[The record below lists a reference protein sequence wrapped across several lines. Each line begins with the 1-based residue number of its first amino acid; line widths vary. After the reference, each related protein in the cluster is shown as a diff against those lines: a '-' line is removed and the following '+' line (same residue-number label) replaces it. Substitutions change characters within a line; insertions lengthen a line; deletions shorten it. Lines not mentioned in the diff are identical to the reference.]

1 MPLQDVTVKI
11 DIKKA
16 SALIGLGTAL
26 ILANKAGEQSYK
38 EYFDLE
44 TVKTDFNDS
53 TNAYKVAKAIFGQ
66 GDNSPNKVAIA
77 TYDLGA
83 TEPITAADT
92 LEKYYYNDWYFVL
105 LDAGTPVE
113 QIPVSDLVEGKGV
126 KITAFAI
133 DDIADAA
140 TITSKK
146 YDRTILFEHDDLT
159 QQPHAALIGSE
170 GSKPVGSITW
180 KFKKLIGVVPQDLS
194 EGEVNAIHT
203 AGAIAYVTKSG
214 LPQTSEGK
222 VVSGEYIDIIH
233 AKDWIKLNIEQKVQ
247 YLLSTSPKV
256 PYTNNGISLIE
267 TQVEN
272 VLLAAYQNGMIAE
285 TEDGLPSYTI
295 KTLKRNEVDP
305 GDRANR
311 IYNGLSFS
319 FELAGAIH
327 EANIQGE
334 III

>member
-44 TVKTDFNDS
+44 TVKADFTESSD
-53 TNAYKVAKAIFGQ
+53 AYKVAKVILGQ

-77 TYDLGA
+77 TYD
-83 TEPITAADT
+83 TEKTAADT

-105 LDAGTPVE
+105 LDKGAVADQIIISDIVE
-113 QIPVSDLVEGKGV
+113 AKGV
-126 KITAFAI
+126 KMAAYAI
-133 DDIADAA
+133 EDVSEAA
-140 TITSKK
+140 TITPKK

-194 EGEVNAIHT
+194 EGEVNEIHT

-222 VVSGEYIDIIH
+222 VVSGEYIDVIH
-233 AKDWIKLNIEQKVQ
+233 SKDWIKINIEQKVQ
-247 YLLSTSPKV
+247 YLLSTTDKV
-256 PYTNNGISLIE
+256 PFTNNGIALIE
-267 TQVEN
+267 SQVEN
-272 VLLAAYQNGMIAE
+272 VLLAAYQAGMIAE
-285 TEDGLPSYTI
+285 TDDGLPAYSITA
-295 KTLKRNEVDP
+295 LKRSEVDP

-311 IYNGLSFS
+311 VYKGLSFS

-327 EANIQGE
+327 TAEINGE

>member
-44 TVKTDFNDS
+44 TVKADFTESSD
-53 TNAYKVAKAIFGQ
+53 AYKIAKALLGQ

-77 TYDLGA
+77 TYD
-83 TEPITAADT
+83 TNKTAADT

-105 LDAGTPVE
+105 LDKGAVADQIIISDIVE
-113 QIPVSDLVEGKGV
+113 AKGV
-126 KITAFAI
+126 KMAAYAI
-133 DDIADAA
+133 EDISEAE
-140 TITSKK
+140 TITPKK

-194 EGEVNAIHT
+194 EGEVNTIHK

-222 VVSGEYIDIIH
+222 VVSGEYIDVIH
-233 AKDWIKLNIEQKVQ
+233 SKDWIKINIEQKVQ
-247 YLLSTSPKV
+247 YLLSTTDKV
-256 PYTNNGISLIE
+256 PFTNNGIALIE
-267 TQVEN
+267 SQVEN
-272 VLLAAYQNGMIAE
+272 VLLTAYQAGMIAE
-285 TEDGLPSYTI
+285 TDDGLPSYTI
-295 KTLKRNEVDP
+295 KTLKRSEVDP

-311 IYNGLSFS
+311 IYKGLLFS